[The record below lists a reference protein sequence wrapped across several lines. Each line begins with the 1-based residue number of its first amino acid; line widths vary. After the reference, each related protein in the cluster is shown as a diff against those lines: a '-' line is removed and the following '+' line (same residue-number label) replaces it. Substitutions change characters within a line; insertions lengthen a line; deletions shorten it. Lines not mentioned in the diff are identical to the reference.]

1 MRYIKAITL
10 ISTLYLLAGCG
21 GSSDPGA
28 LEIKEPKGGK
38 LIADVP
44 ANLIKQDLLAKGL
57 IDKNTTV
64 FGYRAYKIVYTT
76 TDEEN
81 KTVKASGVMVVPSA
95 YKASAE
101 AKEKLNLIKRVGFA
115 MVTNCHGTI
124 FANKEAPS
132 VEIENSALPD
142 SIGTIF
148 SSISAFVTLQPDYI
162 GFGKSKGHYHPY
174 LLKKSSASSVADFI
188 KAAIKFAKDNN
199 IPLVASKDVYLT
211 GYSQGGYVT
220 LAAQEKIEKEGGI
233 NLKLSIP
240 MAGPY
245 LLDAIAA
252 NVLQL
257 DSIKAPSFMAAT
269 AYSYSKAYKKDVSTL
284 INEPYAS
291 KLPRLFSG
299 KFTREQIDKEL
310 TKKVKGKN
318 GLFTNYIV
326 TNYQNSWFKKALAN
340 NSVVNF
346 VPKAPVT
353 LLHCLGDDIVNY
365 QVVKGALDTFNYL
378 GANSVELLPVEVAI
392 TKDINTKLRLGHID
406 CALPAYKIATTIFAK
421 YRLNT
426 IGY

>member
-1 MRYIKAITL
+1 MRYIKSIT
-10 ISTLYLLAGCG
+10 IVATLYLIAGCG

-28 LEIKEPKGGK
+28 LEINEPKGGK

-64 FGYRAYKIVYTT
+64 FGYRAYKIIYNT

-81 KTVKASGVMVVPSA
+81 NTIKASGVMVVPTT
-95 YKASAE
+95 YNASKE
-101 AKEKLNLIKRVGFA
+101 AKQKLNLIKQLGFV
-115 MVTNCHGTI
+115 MVANNHGTI

-220 LAAQEKIEKEGGI
+220 LAAQKKIEQEGEI
-233 NLKLSIP
+233 NLKISIP

-245 LLDAIAA
+245 LLDAIASY
-252 NVLQL
+252 VLQF
-257 DSIKAPSFMAAT
+257 DSIKTPSFMAAT
-269 AYSYSKAYKKDVSTL
+269 AYSYSKAYKKDVATL
-284 INEPYAS
+284 INKPYAS
-291 KLPRLFSG
+291 KLPKLFSG
-299 KFTREQIDKEL
+299 EFTREQIDKEL
-310 TKKVKGKN
+310 TTKVKGKD

-326 TNYQNSWFKKALAN
+326 TNYPNSWFKEALAK
-340 NSVVNF
+340 NSVADF
-346 VPKAPVT
+346 IPKNPVK
-353 LLHCLGDDIVNY
+353 LLHCLGDDVVNY
-365 QVVKGALDTFNYL
+365 QVAKGALDTFNYL
-378 GANSVELLPVEVAI
+378 GANSVELLPIEPTY
-392 TKDINTKLRLGHID
+392 TKDANTKLRLGHID
-406 CALPAYKIATTIFAK
+406 CALPAYKIATSIFAK